1 MSYARFRVCGRFVIH
16 QHRSSACRVP
26 RSSPLPRV
34 PHRANSPQS
43 PVTTTPAA
51 IVACGRT
58 GSAFEQPSVGAP
70 FFTVEVSFDGTFHL
84 PAEWQ
89 LAAGSEHLLW
99 QKEQLINL
107 AVQWL
112 PAEFNRVAW
121 IDADLLFLNP
131 DWAEETT
138 QLLDHFPV
146 VQLFENCHYAN
157 ATGRIVSQHP
167 SLLRKRR
174 EGLKVHGLPGGAWA
188 ARRDW
193 LAEHSLYSRNIIGGG
208 DVMFSDAPASENC
221 TASSRKSVLRRSWS
235 RTISGTGSP
244 GGRVRRR
251 SRRLYAGVIHCY
263 HGTRERRRY
272 VERAALLRQAQ
283 FDPATD
289 LTVGSQG
296 LLQWTGT
303 KPELAAGVRAYF
315 RGGREDE

>member
-1 MSYARFRVCGRFVIH
+1 MPSPTLVTPASSSSSGQLAAVTCHYNPCGYRRLRENWFRFRAAFRGC
-16 QHRSSACRVP
+16 
-26 RSSPLPRV
+26 PL
-34 PHRANSPQS
+34 
-43 PVTTTPAA
+43 
-51 IVACGRT
+51 
-58 GSAFEQPSVGAP
+58 
-70 FFTVEVSFDGTFHL
+70 FTVEVSFDGTFHL

-89 LAAGSEHLLW
+89 LAAGPEHLLW

-112 PAEFNRVAW
+112 PAEFDRVAW

-208 DVMFSDAPASENC
+208 DVMFSDALFGELHGFVTQICAPALVADYQRWGRPVA
-221 TASSRKSVLRRSWS
+221 ASVA
-235 RTISGTGSP
+235 
-244 GGRVRRR
+244 GRVGCTR
-251 SRRLYAGVIHCY
+251 GDVIHCY

-315 RGGREDE
+315 EGRREDE